1 MRGWPTLRPLYADV
15 AQLVEATDLS
25 SVKCGFESHHRY
37 HIRLRQVS
45 LQELVHA
52 SVLFL
57 QLPPIWPCRLC
68 MERTPDLQSGKPS
81 STLGG
86 ATIWF
91 CSSEEQN
98 VELSLRR
105 SRVQVPS
112 ESPLAPAAINIVKKC
127 GSSMRGLDMTSRL
140 IRASLRS
147 LRQWAFGRSTK
158 MYPAKKDKDHI
169 ICRGHIVV
177 SMRH

>member
-37 HIRLRQVS
+37 HIRLRQIS
-45 LQELVHA
+45 LQELKHA
-52 SVLFL
+52 TVLFL
-57 QLPPIWPCRLC
+57 QLPFI
-68 MERTPDLQSGKPS
+68 
-81 STLGG
+81 
-86 ATIWF
+86 
-91 CSSEEQN
+91 N
-98 VELSLRR
+98 VEVTQLVEYL
-105 SRVQVPS
+105 PS
-112 ESPLAPAAINIVKKC
+112 KQTAAGSSPVFHSIGAPPPSIFSFIEKC